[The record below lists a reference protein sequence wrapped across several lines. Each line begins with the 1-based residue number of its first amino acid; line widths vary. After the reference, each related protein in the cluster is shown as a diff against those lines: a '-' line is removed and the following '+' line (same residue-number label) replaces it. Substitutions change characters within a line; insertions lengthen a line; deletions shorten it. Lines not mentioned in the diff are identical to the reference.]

1 MNLANEQRIAFKAN
15 DNDIQFFF
23 IHILYENSFF
33 LQLLSIPVEQSKT
46 EVVTDVLIPGI
57 SDIPFIEDEMT
68 DSDG

>member
-1 MNLANEQRIAFKAN
+1 MSKELHLKQMIMIFS
-15 DNDIQFFF
+15 FFF

>member
-1 MNLANEQRIAFKAN
+1 MRIP
-15 DNDIQFFF
+15 FFTM
-23 IHILYENSFF
+23 I
-33 LQLLSIPVEQSKT
+33 LSIPVEQSKT

>member
-1 MNLANEQRIAFKAN
+1 MRIP
-15 DNDIQFFF
+15 
-23 IHILYENSFF
+23 FF

-57 SDIPFIEDEMT
+57 SDIPFIEDEFT

>member
-1 MNLANEQRIAFKAN
+1 MRIP
-15 DNDIQFFF
+15 
-23 IHILYENSFF
+23 FF
-33 LQLLSIPVEQSKT
+33 LQLFIPVEQSKT

>member
-1 MNLANEQRIAFKAN
+1 MGRRRLWMAPVFIPNLF
-15 DNDIQFFF
+15 
-23 IHILYENSFF
+23 ENSLFLHFF
-33 LQLLSIPVEQSKT
+33 SISVEQSKT

>member
-1 MNLANEQRIAFKAN
+1 MSKELHLKQLMQNTFWYLV
-15 DNDIQFFF
+15 FFF
-23 IHILYENSFF
+23 NENFFF

-57 SDIPFIEDEMT
+57 SDIPFIEDELT